1 MSARH
6 LALRHAEIAAGES
19 VYAAMLRVGDL
30 SGDVW
35 AVDLSGDPVVF
46 ASGPGPGPC
55 ADLLVRPMS
64 EADLSSLVVW
74 QTMPHV
80 SRWWGDRPRTLGE
93 LRAQAGPALA
103 GEGDARL
110 WMVEVNGRPVGFLE
124 DRPVGAGAALP
135 TAAAHDVHIYAAIGD
150 PALVGKGVGT
160 RVVWTFL
167 RDVVQP
173 AHPGAALCVA
183 APDHR
188 NEAALRMLDKV
199 GFTRGPWFDH
209 PRGDGTVATLVECRL
224 DLAEVLTRHDS
235 AA

>member
-173 AHPGAALCVA
+173 AHPGAARASRRRTTATRRRCA
-183 APDHR
+183 CSTRWASP
-188 NEAALRMLDKV
+188 V
-199 GFTRGPWFDH
+199 GRGSTTRGATARWRRSSSADWTW
-209 PRGDGTVATLVECRL
+209 PRC
-224 DLAEVLTRHDS
+224 
-235 AA
+235 